1 MRLEDPRDLETRV
14 RALRC
19 ELAGDRVILAGIR
32 VLLALER
39 RAHFDPAQPR
49 DELGR
54 WAEIGRSTTYPIT
67 DPNAEADPA
76 PKDERIRVAGPFD
89 YGSVDLR
96 FEEGYEGG
104 HTISRH
110 VSKTPE
116 ELAARVAW
124 ESSRSDRVPRKG
136 WRAGTFSSLAAAN
149 DFVERALV
157 ANAAIVEAVGVGA
170 LPNAPIKFDFG
181 RTTGFEAV
189 LDSKIGPVRFR
200 ETNGVHIYII
210 HDKNL
215 LKGFR
220 IHTAYPIN
228 LE

>member
-1 MRLEDPRDLETRV
+1 
-14 RALRC
+14 
-19 ELAGDRVILAGIR
+19 VILAGLR
-32 VLLALER
+32 LLLLLER
-39 RAHFDPAQPR
+39 RANFDPAQPR
-49 DELGR
+49 DGQGR
-54 WAEIGRSTTYPIT
+54 WTDTGWSSTARVGDPWAETPGAGADGRV
-67 DPNAEADPA
+67 
-76 PKDERIRVAGPFD
+76 RVAGPFD

-96 FEEGYEGG
+96 SVEGYEGG

-110 VSKTPE
+110 VGKTPE

-124 ESSRSDRVPRKG
+124 ESSRSDRTPRKG

-149 DFVERALV
+149 DFVERAPL
-157 ANAAIVEAVGVGA
+157 ANSAIVEAVGIGV

-181 RTTGFEAV
+181 RSTGFEAV
-189 LDSKIGPVRFR
+189 LDSKTGPVRFR

-220 IHTAYPIN
+220 IHTAYSIN